1 MDLTLGLTRD
11 QAILFGLL
19 LVVLA
24 LLVWGRW
31 RYDLVGFGALM
42 AAVLAGVVPAEG
54 AFAGFGHPA
63 TIIVALVLVVS
74 RALTNSGVI
83 HMITRNLVDA
93 GRGLAMHIITLGGVG
108 AALSAF
114 MNNVAALALLMPVDI
129 NTAQKA
135 KRSPGLTL
143 MPLSF
148 ATILGGLVTL
158 IGTPP
163 NIIIA
168 SYRGQALGEPYRMFD
183 FAPVGIVVA
192 AAGLAFI
199 AAVGW
204 RLIPGAQK
212 GNDPTEKLADIAD
225 YVAEIQVPEDSPVV
239 GKRLVDLDEDAE
251 SADVA
256 VVGIVRAGRRLY
268 GAARKTDIKPGDALV
283 VEATPE
289 GIDEFKSALKLEYDG
304 SKRREHRPESEGV
317 SLMEVVASEG
327 GRIVGRSALR
337 LQLLRRWGVTLLG
350 ISRRGRRITDRVRR
364 ETIEPGDL
372 LLLLGPTERL
382 DEVANWLGCLPVA
395 GRSVT
400 ATQDEK
406 AWATLGLFAAAVAA
420 TSAGLVALPVALGCV
435 VTLYVLARV
444 VSLREVYDSVEW
456 PVIVL
461 LASMIPLGAALETSG
476 GTTVIAALI
485 LELTTGV
492 PAWGILATLMVV
504 VMALSAVLNNTATAI
519 IGAPVAVEMASR
531 MEVNPDAFL
540 MGVAVAAS
548 CAFLTPIGHKNNML
562 ILGPGGYAF
571 GDFWRLGLPLEV
583 VILLAGVPAI
593 LVVWPL

>member
-1 MDLTLGLTRD
+1 MDLILGMTRD

-19 LVVLA
+19 AIVLA
-24 LLVWGRW
+24 FLVWGRW

-42 AAVLAGVVPAEG
+42 LAVLAGVVPAGE
-54 AFAGFGHPA
+54 AWSGFGHPA

-74 RALTNSGVI
+74 RGLSNSGVI
-83 HMITRNLVDA
+83 HTITRSLTSA
-93 GRGLAMHIITLGGVG
+93 GRGLAMHIVTLGGIG
-108 AALSAF
+108 AVLSAF

-129 NTAQKA
+129 NIAQRA

-168 SYRGQALGEPYRMFD
+168 SYRGNALGEPYAMFD

-204 RLIPGAQK
+204 RLIPGAH
-212 GNDPTEKLADIAD
+212 GTDPGAKLEDIAD
-225 YVAEIQVPEDSPVV
+225 YVAEIHVPEGSPVV
-239 GKRLVDLDEDAE
+239 GRRVIDLDEDAE

-256 VVGIVRAGRRLY
+256 VLGIVRSGRRLY
-268 GAARKTDIKPGDALV
+268 GAARKTDIQPGDALV

-289 GIDEFKSALKLEYDG
+289 AIDEFKSALKLEYDG
-304 SKRREHRPESEGV
+304 TARREHQAEGEGV
-317 SLMEVVASEG
+317 SLMEVVASERA
-327 GRIVGRSALR
+327 RIVGRSALR

-350 ISRRGRRITDRVRR
+350 ISRRGKRITDRVRR

-382 DEVANWLGCLPVA
+382 DEVANWLGCLPVK

-400 ATQDEK
+400 VTQDEK
-406 AWATLGLFAAAVAA
+406 AWLTLGIFAAGVVAA
-420 TSAGLVALPVALGCV
+420 SAGLVALPVALGCV
-435 VTLYVLARV
+435 VSVYVLTRIIA
-444 VSLREVYDSVEW
+444 LREVYEAIEW

-461 LASMIPLGAALETSG
+461 LGSMIPLGHALEDSG
-476 GTTVIAALI
+476 GTALI
-485 LELTTGV
+485 ARGIVGLTEGI
-492 PAWGILATLMVV
+492 PGWAILATLMAV

-519 IGAPVAVEMASR
+519 IGAPVAVDMADR
-531 MEVNPDAFL
+531 LGANPDSFL

-571 GDFWRLGLPLEV
+571 GDYWRMGLPLEV
-583 VILLAGVPAI
+583 VIIAAGVPAI
-593 LVVWPL
+593 MVVWPL